1 MSGLG
6 LLSKVNVKD
15 DWIKRSMRG
24 GRKLLILEGKNN
36 LPSQVASVALH
47 SF

>member
-15 DWIKRSMRG
+15 DWIKRSMHARWE
-24 GRKLLILEGKNN
+24 KAVD
-36 LPSQVASVALH
+36 P
-47 SF
+47 